1 MEMNLQVTEK
11 TKTIHVYEHDQD
23 VLKAEVGCGCM
34 EIININDRNV
44 VFSYKAPKIEDATKK
59 YNLYQGYM
67 DTSRVL
73 RITDKSGKKTVH
85 VNVRVNES
93 K

>member
-1 MEMNLQVTEK
+1 MDIQVTEK

-34 EIININDRNV
+34 EIININSGNV
-44 VFSYKAPKIEDATKK
+44 VFSYKAPRIEDATKK
-59 YNLYQGYM
+59 YPLYEGYM
-67 DTSRVL
+67 NSTRTI
-73 RITDKSGKKTVH
+73 RITDKTGKKTVTI
-85 VNVRVNES
+85 NVRINES